1 MNVENLSN
9 AHYIYNE
16 MKELQRQKGILESG
30 AGLGVT
36 IQSAYQYSAFLE
48 AIRPHAVAE
57 LNSRIEEKKSA
68 LVNWVLPSLYTS
80 IIRRVGNPPKAL
92 RNCVELWKEWMPVL
106 PSINPSFDLQRQF
119 S

>member
-16 MKELQRQKGILESG
+16 MKELQRQKTILESG

-36 IQSAYQYSAFLE
+36 IQSTYQDDAFLE

-57 LNSRIEEKKSA
+57 LDHRIEKKKA
-68 LVNWVLPSLYTS
+68 VLVDLG
-80 IIRRVGNPPKAL
+80 I
-92 RNCVELWKEWMPVL
+92 
-106 PSINPSFDLQRQF
+106 SFF
-119 S
+119 

>member
-48 AIRPHAVAE
+48 AICPHAVAE
-57 LNSRIEEKKSA
+57 LNSRVEEKKSA
-68 LVNWVLPSLYTS
+68 LVNLGASFS
-80 IIRRVGNPPKAL
+80 IYEHNKAG
-92 RNCVELWKEWMPVL
+92 WKPA
-106 PSINPSFDLQRQF
+106 
-119 S
+119 

>member
-16 MKELQRQKGILESG
+16 MKEIQRQKSILESG
-30 AGLGVT
+30 SGLGVT
-36 IQSAYQYSAFLE
+36 IQSTYQDNVFLE

-57 LNSRIEEKKSA
+57 LDRRIEEKIA
-68 LVNWVLPSLYTS
+68 VLVNLGV
-80 IIRRVGNPPKAL
+80 
-92 RNCVELWKEWMPVL
+92 
-106 PSINPSFDLQRQF
+106 SF

>member
-68 LVNWVLPSLYTS
+68 LVNLGASFAIYEH
-80 IIRRVGNPPKAL
+80 NKAG
-92 RNCVELWKEWMPVL
+92 WKPAY
-106 PSINPSFDLQRQF
+106 ST
-119 S
+119 

>member
-9 AHYIYNE
+9 AHYM

-68 LVNWVLPSLYTS
+68 LVNLGASFS
-80 IIRRVGNPPKAL
+80 IYEHNKAG
-92 RNCVELWKEWMPVL
+92 WKPA
-106 PSINPSFDLQRQF
+106 
-119 S
+119 

>member
-36 IQSAYQYSAFLE
+36 IQSAYQYGAFLE

-68 LVNWVLPSLYTS
+68 LVNLGASFS
-80 IIRRVGNPPKAL
+80 IYEHNKAG
-92 RNCVELWKEWMPVL
+92 WKPA
-106 PSINPSFDLQRQF
+106 
-119 S
+119 